1 MHQYQATIAWTRGA
15 DNFADNKYS
24 RAHELIFDGGAVV
37 PASSSP
43 LHVPLPMSVAANVDP
58 EEALVA
64 AASSC
69 HLLVFLYVACKRG
82 FVVDSYRDQAT
93 GFMGKNSAGKE
104 AITRIVLRPKIVF
117 SGERQPSASQLDELH
132 HAAHEDCYIAN
143 SIKSE
148 ITVEPP
154 AQE

>member
-1 MHQYQATIAWTRGA
+1 MHKYQATIAWTRGEQ
-15 DNFADNKYS
+15 NFADNKYS
-24 RAHELIFDGGAVV
+24 RAHELIFDGGARV

-43 LHVPLPMSVAANVDP
+43 TSVPEPMSVAANVDP

-82 FVVDSYRDQAT
+82 FVVDSYLDQAV
-93 GFMGKNSAGKE
+93 GLMEKNSAGKF
-104 AITRIVLRPKIVF
+104 AITRITLRPEIVF
-117 SGERQPSASQLDELH
+117 SGEHQPTPAELDALH

-148 ITVEPP
+148 VVVEIPD
-154 AQE
+154 